1 MFVYLSVPILIIIL
15 WAMGIRYNLKKDAV
29 LRFGM
34 IYLFIVSSF
43 RSTNLGADAS
53 SYSNAFK
60 VIGERGTYYM
70 EKGYVLLNRIVA
82 TFTSNYSVLIFIVNL
97 IFFLSLYYYIK
108 NFVKEE
114 YWIYCLMIVALQP
127 YIFLQTTFNI
137 IRQCC
142 AVGLIV
148 LAMNF
153 YVNAIRFKN
162 RFTGY
167 ILFNIITIV
176 AAQFHRSA
184 YFLLFIPI
192 IFIIKMNKN
201 RWRMIALVFMFFNFI
216 GLSRMMTIIERL
228 IGNTNYSNYSSS
240 MLNNPLYL
248 ILVLAYVFWI
258 TSNYDKLQL
267 DKWERNFYDLYI
279 FSITFL
285 LFAVSNDM
293 VYRIYIVLAIISLP
307 AIQVVIE
314 NDVSSRIVLSKRL
327 NSNGVGSLTLVL
339 CAYYICFFVGYILL
353 LYKNHNSAYIP
364 YHTLFWKE
372 Q

>member
-1 MFVYLSVPILIIIL
+1 MFVYLSIPAVIIIL
-15 WAMGIRYNLKKDAV
+15 WIFGIRYNLKKDSI

-34 IYLFIVSSF
+34 MYLFLISSL
-43 RSTNLGADAS
+43 RAPDLGADATR
-53 SYSNAFK
+53 YNRAFE

-82 TFTSNYSVLIFIVNL
+82 SFTSNYSVLIFIINIV
-97 IFFLSLYYYIK
+97 FFLSLYYYIK
-108 NFVKEE
+108 NFVKEK
-114 YWIYCLMIVALQP
+114 YWIYCLMVVAFQP

-137 IRQCC
+137 MRQCC

-153 YVNAIRFKN
+153 YVNSIRFKH

-167 ILFNIITIV
+167 ILYNLIIIL

-184 YFLLFIPI
+184 YFLLVIPI

-201 RWRMIALVFMFFNFI
+201 RWRLLALVFISFNYI
-216 GLSRMMTIIERL
+216 GLSRMMSRIESL
-228 IGNTNYSNYSSS
+228 TGNTNYTNYSES

-248 ILVLAYVFWI
+248 VLVLAFLFWI
-258 TSNYDKLQL
+258 TSYYDKLQL
-267 DKWERNFYDLYI
+267 DKWERNFYDLYS
-279 FSITFL
+279 FSIAFL

-314 NDVSSRIVLSKRL
+314 NDESTRIVISKRL
-327 NSNGVGSLTLVL
+327 NSRGVGLLTLII

-372 Q
+372 

>member
-1 MFVYLSVPILIIIL
+1 MFVYLSVPTVIIIL
-15 WAMGIRYNLKKDAV
+15 WIMEIRYNLKKDAV

-34 IYLFIVSSF
+34 MYLFIISSL
-43 RSTNLGADAS
+43 RATNLGADAIR
-53 SYSNAFK
+53 YIEAFK

-82 TFTSNYSVLIFIVNL
+82 TFTSNYSVLIFIVNMV
-97 IFFLSLYYYIK
+97 FFLSLYYYIK
-108 NFVKEE
+108 NYVKEE
-114 YWIYCLMIVALQP
+114 YWMYCLMIVAFQP

-137 IRQCC
+137 MRQCC

-153 YVNAIRFKN
+153 YVNAIRFKH

-167 ILFNIITIV
+167 VLFNIITIL

-184 YFLLFIPI
+184 YFLLFIPV
-192 IFIIKMNKN
+192 IFMIEMNKN
-201 RWRMIALVFMFFNFI
+201 KWRLLALVFLGFNFI
-216 GLSRMMTIIERL
+216 DLSRVMNRIERL
-228 IGNTNYSNYSSS
+228 TGNTSYTNYSAS
-240 MLNNPLYL
+240 MLNSPIY
-248 ILVLAYVFWI
+248 LVLVLGFVFLI
-258 TSNYDKLQL
+258 TSYYDKLQL
-267 DKWERNFYDLYI
+267 DKWERNFYDLYL

-314 NDVSSRIVLSKRL
+314 NDESTRIVISKRL
-327 NSNGVGSLTLVL
+327 NSRGVGLLTLII

-372 Q
+372 